1 MKKRITYFICAI
13 FLMGMLTG
21 CGSKDPGKDPT
32 NVTPNNNNNA
42 QTEQTTDSLNTK
54 ANIEEKVI
62 VDRDGIK
69 ITAKSISYDYSG
81 ANIKVLIENN
91 SSQDITVQARDFSI
105 NGIMVDPSMSADVAS
120 GKKSNSTISVYDSDL
135 EQAKITTIKDI
146 EFGLTVFNS
155 DSWEDVFEEKGIKLQ
170 TNVKDYVQKYN
181 TDGFLAVDQ
190 NGIKIYVLKL
200 KDKDSFWGADVTV
213 YIENNTDQP
222 ITIQARDVSING
234 FMVDPSFSSDVMP
247 GKKAYDLITF
257 FESDLEDND
266 IKDIT
271 EIELK
276 FLAFNKDSWK
286 DIFETK
292 ILKINF

>member
-91 SSQDITVQARDFSI
+91 TSQDITVQARDFSI
-105 NGIMVDPSMSADVAS
+105 NGIMVDPSMSTDVAS

-155 DSWEDVFEEKGIKLQ
+155 DSWDDIFEEKGITLQ
-170 TNVKDYVQKYN
+170 TNAKDYVQKYN
-181 TDGFLAVDQ
+181 IDGFLAVDQ
-190 NGIKIYVLKL
+190 NEIKIYVLKL

-247 GKKAYDLITF
+247 GKKAYDSITF

-286 DIFETK
+286 DIFETNVIK
-292 ILKINF
+292 IEF